1 MFEVTEKAKEMVRE
15 FLKSRNRLSSIRIL
29 PWTGE

>member
-15 FLKSRNRLSSIRIL
+15 FLKRRNKLSSIRIL

>member
-1 MFEVTEKAKEMVRE
+1 MFEVTQKAKEMVRE
-15 FLKSRNRLSSIRIL
+15 FLKIKNTLSAIRIL